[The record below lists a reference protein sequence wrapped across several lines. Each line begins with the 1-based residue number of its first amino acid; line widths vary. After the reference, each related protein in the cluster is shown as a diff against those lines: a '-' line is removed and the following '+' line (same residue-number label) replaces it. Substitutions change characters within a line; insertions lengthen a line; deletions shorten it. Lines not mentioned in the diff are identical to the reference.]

1 LHGALILLIDNFD
14 SFTHNLQDYLLRSY
28 AEVLTVRY
36 NELPGFDWKSTPL
49 TGVVISPGP
58 GHPLQYPML
67 FDVLENFSGKVPI
80 LGVCLGH
87 QTIGVHYGARLTKAK
102 KPMHGKVS
110 SMKHCETG
118 LYRDVLT
125 PTDVTRYH
133 SLVLDQLPNCLLET
147 GSTLEG
153 EIMSLVHKTEPIW
166 GLQYHPEAFLTKNGE
181 RIIEN
186 FTSIVSN
193 YRGRNSSDEIANPHH
208 LPKKEICW

>member
-1 LHGALILLIDNFD
+1 
-14 SFTHNLQDYLLRSY
+14 
-28 AEVLTVRY
+28 
-36 NELPGFDWKSTPL
+36 
-49 TGVVISPGP
+49 
-58 GHPLQYPML
+58 
-67 FDVLENFSGKVPI
+67 
-80 LGVCLGH
+80 
-87 QTIGVHYGARLTKAK
+87 
-102 KPMHGKVS
+102 MHGKVS